1 MRMPWSNTAVPA
13 LLPTPPTPSPRVYE
27 MPANLP
33 IDHTLKVTVMDYDR
47 ISANDL
53 IGETT
58 IDLENRYLTKYK
70 ALCGLP
76 ETFSV

>member
-1 MRMPWSNTAVPA
+1 MSNVALVTHLPA
-13 LLPTPPTPSPRVYE
+13 PPPRVYE

-33 IDHTLKVTVMDYDR
+33 IDHTLRVTVMDYDLT
-47 ISANDL
+47 SANDL

-58 IDLENRYLTKYK
+58 IDLENRYLTKHK